1 MPQPRRCSGTGPEA
15 TYLVGGIP
23 SHGRDVGTVWSLG
36 SLATKDFHDSMI
48 NVHLI
53 LQVFPLFKVLLVILA
68 NFFLFLVLYKYVNIY
83 ISKLLQIVNGCSV
96 HMCILKYLST
106 LIFKMLVYEMDWLH
120 GRM

>member
-1 MPQPRRCSGTGPEA
+1 MF
-15 TYLVGGIP
+15 Y
-23 SHGRDVGTVWSLG
+23 
-36 SLATKDFHDSMI
+36 DSMI